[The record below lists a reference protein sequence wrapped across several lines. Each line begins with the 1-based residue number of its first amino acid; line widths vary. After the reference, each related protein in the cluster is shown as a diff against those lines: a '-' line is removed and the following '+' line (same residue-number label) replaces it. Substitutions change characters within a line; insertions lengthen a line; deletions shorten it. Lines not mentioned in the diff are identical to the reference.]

1 MIITIGKKKAGL
13 IINALG
19 KINTIIDFITNIL
32 IMLTYQKLRIHK
44 GYANEKNINYVF
56 QFDIIIIL

>member
-19 KINTIIDFITNIL
+19 KINTVIDFITNIL

-44 GYANEKNINYVF
+44 GYVNEKNINYVF
-56 QFDIIIIL
+56 